1 MATPAGKSKLR
12 FGPFELDPVQR
23 ELRQCGKVVKLQQQQ
38 VSVLLLLVERAGL
51 IVSREEIHQR
61 IWGGDTFVDFERG
74 SIFPSIRYAS
84 LSATM
89 PIHQLT
95 LKPFRGEA
103 TVSWLRSKAR
113 ILKMS
118 TVRSEELARWGTT
131 PQIFEMKEIPNPLP
145 SYARQKSRF
154 CLR

>member
-23 ELRQCGKVVKLQQQQ
+23 ELRQDGKVVKLQQQQ

-74 SIFPSIRYAS
+74 INFSINQIRVA
-84 LSATM
+84 LGDDAHT
-89 PIHQLT
+89 HQLT
-95 LKPFRGEA
+95 LKPFHDEA
-103 TVSWLRSKAR
+103 IVS
-113 ILKMS
+113 
-118 TVRSEELARWGTT
+118 
-131 PQIFEMKEIPNPLP
+131 
-145 SYARQKSRF
+145 
-154 CLR
+154 